1 MSGFGFNEEDEGG
14 LGIAL
19 PSNPTTARD
28 ENETPTIAVGTKR
41 IRFEEDEEL
50 EITGPS
56 TAAPPQPHSATE
68 GGGYGFMD
76 TLDDEEE
83 GDFGM
88 SKDLEHGSSQSGNKS
103 AAEAAAMM
111 EEEDAGG
118 LGSML
123 LYDSVT
129 DVVKLQGTNFLKDTI
144 IKVREYSSG
153 DGGKSIAMV
162 AATATAPGELDDAWG
177 DSKGRKGGSGGGR
190 RQGDKNAIV
199 NDDPEYR
206 FIVECSQL
214 VWKLESE
221 KTRAHLWLVAH
232 YNLCFPELSQLIPSD
247 AVTYAK
253 CVQLIGG
260 NMDLTAI
267 VGDLEEMLPSQLIA
281 VLIACASTTKVGERA
296 FFPVRPLGTLD
307 EAREKQYS
315 DACAS
320 GVRRLQAINEACE
333 QITLLED
340 TKQLFLEYIQHRMP
354 LVCPNLCAF
363 IGAPITSQM
372 FALCGSLTALTRLDP
387 EDVIQLGSKRGNR
400 SGVDIHTSGFL
411 ANCDLVA
418 NHAPEMRA
426 KALRLVAGKVVSL
439 ARIDE
444 NRRASDDQAGFR
456 ARQDVRISM
465 VKWTDP
471 LVHRGAA
478 NNTYERLSA
487 AAREKRRRTEVQDTA
502 GHFGQNKLPT
512 GVVQFGV

>member
-1 MSGFGFNEEDEGG
+1 
-14 LGIAL
+14 
-19 PSNPTTARD
+19 
-28 ENETPTIAVGTKR
+28 
-41 IRFEEDEEL
+41 
-50 EITGPS
+50 
-56 TAAPPQPHSATE
+56 
-68 GGGYGFMD
+68 
-76 TLDDEEE
+76 
-83 GDFGM
+83 
-88 SKDLEHGSSQSGNKS
+88 
-103 AAEAAAMM
+103 M
-111 EEEDAGG
+111 EEEEIGS

-123 LYDSVT
+123 LYESVT
-129 DVVKLQGTNFLKDTI
+129 DVVKLQGTNFLKETI
-144 IKVREYSSG
+144 IKVREYSAG
-153 DGGKSIAMV
+153 EGAGGMSMVV
-162 AATATAPGELDDAWG
+162 AASATDLDDGLWG
-177 DSKGRKGGSGGGR
+177 DKNGARKGAAGVRKGGAPGAS
-190 RQGDKNAIV
+190 KNAIV

-232 YNLCFPELSQLIPSD
+232 YNLCFPELAQLIPAD

-260 NMDLTAI
+260 NMDITSAI
-267 VGDLEEMLPSQLIA
+267 GELEEMLPAQLIA
-281 VLIACASTTKVGERA
+281 VLIACASTTRVGERA
-296 FFPVRPLGTLD
+296 FFPVRPGGAGSTLE
-307 EAREKQYS
+307 EAVEKQY
-315 DACAS
+315 AEMCAS

-387 EDVIQLGSKRGNR
+387 DEVIKLGSKRGNT

-426 KALRLVAGKVVSL
+426 KALRLVAVKVVSL

-444 NRRASDDQAGFR
+444 NRRASDDQAGIR
-456 ARQDVRISM
+456 ARDDVRNSM
-465 VKWTDP
+465 IKWTDP
-471 LVHRGAA
+471 MVHSGAA

-487 AAREKRRRTEVQDTA
+487 VAREKRRRSEVMENQ
-502 GHFGQNKLPT
+502 GHFGQHKPAA
-512 GVVQFGV
+512 GVLQYGV